1 MAPLFQFHPTFFVKL
16 PSKCTSES
24 PNLFSSRKLLL
35 LLCHIE
41 GWCSTFGDP
50 LFCTLSC
57 LCFPIRRKVFL
68 VCKQQIIK
76 QQGGVTI
83 QSSFLPHPCLS
94 SGGGFHLF
102 AGVCHWKTL
111 QASIIP
117 LDPNL
122 ADLRCSLLLAGVFYA
137 QHQLKMILWFFQTLK
152 ITSIAKIRRY
162 LAERLLNA
170 KGRLTRYLASG
181 LGC

>member
-1 MAPLFQFHPTFFVKL
+1 MASLLQFHPTFFVKL

-24 PNLFSSRKLLL
+24 PNLFSSQKLLL

-50 LFCTLSC
+50 LFCTLFY

-76 QQGGVTI
+76 QQGE
-83 QSSFLPHPCLS
+83 
-94 SGGGFHLF
+94 LF
-102 AGVCHWKTL
+102 TTSVFVFWRRRTPIDTDLIAGVCDWRTL
-111 QASIIP
+111 QASPSP
-117 LDPNL
+117 LDPFVWFEVQFIVGK
-122 ADLRCSLLLAGVFYA
+122 S
-137 QHQLKMILWFFQTLK
+137 ILCKTLTGSNFVVLSKTLK
-152 ITSIAKIRRY
+152 IASIAKIRRY